1 MKNILLDTNF
11 CMIPFQFK
19 VDIFAEIDRIVDSK
33 YVICVLDKSID
44 ELKKLVDSGKGKN
57 ANNAKM
63 ALQLL
68 KKKRVKVLKTKSKDY
83 VDDLIVDLVDD
94 KWVVCTQ
101 DIGLRK
107 RLKLDSIK
115 VIMMRQKKFLVF
127 A

>member
-1 MKNILLDTNF
+1 
-11 CMIPFQFK
+11 MIPFQFK